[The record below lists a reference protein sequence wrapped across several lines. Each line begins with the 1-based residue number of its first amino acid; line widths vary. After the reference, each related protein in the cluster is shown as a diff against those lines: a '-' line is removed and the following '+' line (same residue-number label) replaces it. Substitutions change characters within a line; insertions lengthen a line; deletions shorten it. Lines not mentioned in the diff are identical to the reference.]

1 MWTFILPCFFL
12 IINFP
17 ARFGPNSK
25 TLIDNI
31 FYNNVIKNIISGNI
45 TTLISD
51 HLTQFLLISN
61 QNPFSKHQMLNTDV
75 KRSFRNI
82 NSMAFEEELKRV
94 NWNEAITMSE
104 ENLNSCYVSL
114 FNKCYT
120 L

>member
-1 MWTFILPCFFL
+1 
-12 IINFP
+12 
-17 ARFGPNSK
+17 
-25 TLIDNI
+25 
-31 FYNNVIKNIISGNI
+31 
-45 TTLISD
+45 
-51 HLTQFLLISN
+51 
-61 QNPFSKHQMLNTDV
+61 MLNTDV

-114 FNKCYT
+114 FNNCYT